1 MTRRWNS
8 EPSSGVRHF
17 PWLATALL
25 AGCVSST
32 EPSGPPKVVMAR
44 SSGSVLIRNPDG
56 SVIRD
61 ASLRLSLE
69 AMGSVR
75 TDGFRLPLVSPA
87 GDRIA
92 WQARSNADWPMLLAE
107 PGSGALSAF
116 VAARP
121 LASESGWELGDRL
134 LLGRQADDRGVLVES
149 IQEDGSRWIGC
160 VPWDG
165 SEPRWMVQDARVNAF
180 GTLGPRGELGW
191 CHRSPEEGCLGLSV
205 QRPEG
210 RVDFPR
216 REGES
221 WLMPVVTADGVYA
234 VSLRDGVLELAFLPL
249 RAGDT
254 LTPSQA
260 EPALLRK
267 RISLRGT
274 ARAAFQTMSACTPD
288 AASALDGL
296 LFFHPDL
303 RRMAVWR
310 PEADEMRL
318 LAEGSVAAAVQ
329 ADGTALVSLP
339 ERLVMQ
345 EMPPEPGLAPLQV
358 LPGLWLPRGRDGL
371 GTILLGPRGDSCQ
384 VSRLRLGA
392 APR

>member
-1 MTRRWNS
+1 M
-8 EPSSGVRHF
+8 
-17 PWLATALL
+17 
-25 AGCVSST
+25 GCAQ
-32 EPSGPPKVVMAR
+32 G
-44 SSGSVLIRNPDG
+44 L
-56 SVIRD
+56 
-61 ASLRLSLE
+61 
-69 AMGSVR
+69 
-75 TDGFRLPLVSPA
+75 
-87 GDRIA
+87 
-92 WQARSNADWPMLLAE
+92 
-107 PGSGALSAF
+107 
-116 VAARP
+116 
-121 LASESGWELGDRL
+121 
-134 LLGRQADDRGVLVES
+134 LVEAPR
-149 IQEDGSRWIGC
+149 EDGARWIGLAD
-160 VPWDG
+160 WNG
-165 SEPRWMVQDARVNAF
+165 AGPRWFVQDAGVNAF
-180 GTLGPRGELGW
+180 ASLGPRGELAW
-191 CHRSPEEGCLGLSV
+191 CRREQGVREFDLIV
-205 QRPEG
+205 RRPEG
-210 RVDFPR
+210 LLQWPR

-371 GTILLGPRGDSCQ
+371 GTILLGPRGESCQ

>member
-1 MTRRWNS
+1 MPRSPDRL
-8 EPSSGVRHF
+8 
-17 PWLATALL
+17 LAAAALL
-25 AGCVSST
+25 AWGCVRQS
-32 EPSGPPKVVMAR
+32 ENVGPSRLVTPPKPGTVVLR
-44 SSGSVLIRNPDG
+44 GPDG
-56 SVIRD
+56 AVTRD
-61 ASLRLSLE
+61 AVLQITLDPL
-69 AMGSVR
+69 APVQ
-75 TDGFRLPLVSPA
+75 TDGFVLPLVSPDGA
-87 GDRIA
+87 TLA
-92 WQARSNADWPMLLAE
+92 WQSRSNADWPTLLAQPEATRALVATVQGRGANGAWSVNE
-107 PGSGALSAF
+107 P
-116 VAARP
+116 V
-121 LASESGWELGDRL
+121 
-134 LLGRQADDRGVLVES
+134 LLGRMGCAQGLLVEAPR
-149 IQEDGSRWIGC
+149 EDGARWIGLAD
-160 VPWDG
+160 WNG
-165 SEPRWMVQDARVNAF
+165 AGPRWFVQDAGVNAF
-180 GTLGPRGELGW
+180 ASLGPRGELAW
-191 CHRSPEEGCLGLSV
+191 CRREQGVREFDLIV
-205 QRPEG
+205 RRPEG
-210 RVDFPR
+210 LLQWPR

-371 GTILLGPRGDSCQ
+371 GTILLGPRGESCQ